1 MAVESIIE
9 SIFIVV
15 FIISLLAEYMD
26 ATIGMGYGTTLTPVL
41 LLLGFSPLQ
50 VVPSILLA
58 QFVAGIFAAT
68 LHHGAGNVVF
78 DFKND
83 TEHRIVKRLG
93 RLGYIPRST
102 ASRVALVLV
111 MASIA
116 GVFVAV
122 LIALKL
128 PIFYLK
134 LYIGLL
140 VAAMGVIIVMKH
152 KTQNKFSW
160 KKIMGLGV
168 LASFNKGI
176 SGGGYG
182 PLIVS
187 GQILSGVETKNSIG
201 ITALAEGATCFIGVI
216 TYFIIGTQV
225 DWVLA
230 PYLVMG
236 SLISV
241 PLSVYTVK
249 KMPVRQFTLIIGIA
263 TTLLGLFTLY
273 KLFN

>member
-1 MAVESIIE
+1 MVVETILVAV
-9 SIFIVV
+9 F
-15 FIISLLAEYMD
+15 FISLCAEYMD

-41 LLLGFSPLQ
+41 LLVGFSPLQ
-50 VVPSILLA
+50 IVPAILLS
-58 QFVAGIFAAT
+58 QFISGIFAAS
-68 LHHGAGNVVF
+68 LHQGAGNVFF

-83 TEHRIVKRLG
+83 TEHKIVKRLG
-93 RLGYIPRST
+93 KLGYIPKST
-102 ASRVALVLV
+102 ASKVAMVLV
-111 MASIA
+111 ISGIL

-122 LIALKL
+122 LIALTL
-128 PIFYLK
+128 PVFYLK
-134 LYIGLL
+134 LYIGIL
-140 VAAMGVIIVMKH
+140 VVTMGIIIIVKH
-152 KTQNKFSW
+152 KTKTEFSW
-160 KKIMGLGV
+160 TKITGLGV

-216 TYFIIGTQV
+216 TYFIVGTNV

-230 PYLVMG
+230 PYLVIG

-249 KMPVRQFTLIIGIA
+249 RMPVKKFTLIIGVA
-263 TTLLGLFTLY
+263 TTLLGIFSLV
-273 KLFN
+273 KLFNQ

>member
-1 MAVESIIE
+1 MEIE
-9 SIFIVV
+9 SIFVGV

-41 LLLGFSPLQ
+41 LLMGFSPLQ
-50 VVPSILLA
+50 VVPAILLS
-58 QFVAGIFAAT
+58 QFFSGIFAAT
-68 LHHGAGNVVF
+68 LHQGAGNVSF

-83 TEHRIVKRLG
+83 TEHKIVKRLG
-93 RLGYIPRST
+93 KLGYIPKST
-102 ASRVALVLV
+102 AAKVAMVLV
-111 MASIA
+111 MSSFV

-122 LIALKL
+122 LIALAL
-128 PIFYLK
+128 PVFYLK

-140 VAAMGVIIVMKH
+140 VVAMGIIIIARH
-152 KTQNKFSW
+152 KTRNEFSW

-216 TYFIIGTQV
+216 TYLIVGTNV
-225 DWVLA
+225 DWLLA
-230 PYLVMG
+230 PYLVAG

-249 KMPVRQFTLIIGIA
+249 RMPVKQFTLVIGIA
-263 TTLLGLFTLY
+263 TALLGLFSLY
-273 KLFN
+273 KLFS